1 MILAQVRLDIK
12 INGEQIDP
20 LAVIVHKDAAY
31 RTGKAL
37 TARLKETIPRQQFK
51 IPIQAAI
58 GSRIVASESLAGE
71 AQMPAVLWHGFRTH
85 AGAFGQLC
93 VNLRPSLPPEPVL
106 CMCSLAQGRPG
117 KMLWWRC
124 EPQEEA
130 AQEAG

>member
-1 MILAQVRLDIK
+1 MQVRLDIK

-20 LAVIVHKDAAY
+20 LAVIVHKDVAY

-71 AQMPAVLWHGFRTH
+71 RSEVFGGRH
-85 AGAFGQLC
+85 A
-93 VNLRPSLPPEPVL
+93 
-106 CMCSLAQGRPG
+106 
-117 KMLWWRC
+117 
-124 EPQEEA
+124 
-130 AQEAG
+130 